1 MEGVRSLGADHLID
15 YTQTDITQAVQITG
29 QRYDLILD
37 AAAYRSVFDYLPLLT
52 PEGTYVLAGGS
63 TARFLQVML
72 FGSWISKIS
81 HRQVTCLAEKN
92 DPADLVVLRDL
103 LADGKIV
110 PLIGQRYGLADVPA
124 AIRCL
129 EQRQGLGKIVIN
141 VVPEVWCLAGSVW
154 SGGAIA
160 LLVGRSGQMAIAV

>member
-29 QRYDLILD
+29 HRYDLILD

-72 FGSWISKIS
+72 FGSWISRIS

-92 DPADLVVLRDL
+92 DPADLVMLWDL

-141 VVPEVWCLAGSVW
+141 VVPEV
-154 SGGAIA
+154 
-160 LLVGRSGQMAIAV
+160 

>member
-1 MEGVRSLGADHLID
+1 
-15 YTQTDITQAVQITG
+15 
-29 QRYDLILD
+29 
-37 AAAYRSVFDYLPLLT
+37 
-52 PEGTYVLAGGS
+52 
-63 TARFLQVML
+63 ML

-110 PLIGQRYGLADVPA
+110 SLIGQRYGLADVPA

-129 EQRQGLGKIVIN
+129 EQRQGQGKIVIN

-160 LLVGRSGQMAIAV
+160 FLVGRSGQMAIAV